1 MLDLDALL
9 AMRLTMPPPARTL
22 AKPQL
27 HPRNQHRNGYDFT
40 KLTQENPQLT
50 EYVKANAYGDDSID
64 FANPKAVKALNQAL
78 LNSHYAI
85 QHWDIPAH
93 YLCPPIPGRADYIH
107 NLADLIATT
116 QSAAISADNPIRV
129 LDIGTGANLIYP
141 LIGQRSYDWQFVA
154 VDIDKTALANAE
166 RIIQANPN
174 LASSISLRH
183 QTDAQAIFKGIIQS
197 EEHFTLSMCN
207 PPFHASLAQA
217 HAGNRRKWQQLGK
230 ATSYKAA
237 PRLNFGG
244 QNAELYCAGGEA
256 AFIERMI
263 TESVNYKKQVSWFTT
278 LVSKAE
284 TLPKVYRQLK
294 KLKALQVVT
303 LPMAQGQKQSR
314 LVAWR
319 FV

>member
-9 AMRLTMPPPARTL
+9 AMRLTMPPPVRTL

-27 HPRNQHRNGYDFT
+27 HPRNQHRNGYDFA
-40 KLTQENPQLT
+40 KLTQENPQLA

-78 LNSHYAI
+78 LHSDYAI

-107 NLADLIATT
+107 NLADLIATHKPAAS
-116 QSAAISADNPIRV
+116 SAQIRV

-174 LASSISLRH
+174 LAASISLRH
-183 QTDAQAIFKGIIQS
+183 QTDLDAIFKGVIHK
-197 EEHFTLSMCN
+197 EEQFTLSMCN

-230 ATSYKAA
+230 ATSHQADV
-237 PRLNFGG
+237 RLNFGG
-244 QNAELYCAGGEA
+244 QSAELYCAGGEA

-263 TESVNYKKQVSWFTT
+263 AESVIYKKQVSWFTT

-294 KLKALQVVT
+294 QLKALQVVT
-303 LPMAQGQKQSR
+303 MPMAQGQKQSR

-319 FV
+319 FA